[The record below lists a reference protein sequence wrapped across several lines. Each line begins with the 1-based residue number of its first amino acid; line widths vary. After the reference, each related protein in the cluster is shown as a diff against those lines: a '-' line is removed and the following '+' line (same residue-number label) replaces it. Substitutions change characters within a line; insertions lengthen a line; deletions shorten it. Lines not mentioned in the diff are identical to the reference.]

1 MGAAN
6 GLLAFLSMPGGGE
19 MIILGIIGLLVFGN
33 RLPEVAKS
41 LGKSVVEFKKGLAGV
56 QDEIERSV
64 NASSQSD
71 ALPPPSTSSP
81 STSVT
86 SESSASSVESS
97 PSVDSSPTSVGSS
110 SVEASPAETPAPVAM
125 QETPPSAEVADST
138 PAHTVN
144 RTLGP
149 NGEWVEAP
157 Q

>member
-41 LGKSVVEFKKGLAGV
+41 LGKSVVEFKKGLSGV

-64 NASSQSD
+64 NASSHSD
-71 ALPPPSTSSP
+71 ILPPPSASAS

-86 SESSASSVESS
+86 SESSAPSVESS
-97 PSVDSSPTSVGSS
+97 PVESPG
-110 SVEASPAETPAPVAM
+110 PVAA
-125 QETPPSAEVADST
+125 QETPPPAEAPSQE
-138 PAHTVN
+138 PAHSVG

-149 NGEWVEAP
+149 NGEWVEMP
-157 Q
+157 S